1 MYFRNVINIGAGLF
15 IILAAMRAGAGIP
28 VEEAARLGDDLT
40 PVGAEKAGNA
50 DGSIPAWN
58 GGLTSPAD
66 AGHADFQS
74 GGHHPDP
81 YADDRIITTIH
92 KSNMSLFQ
100 DKLTAGHRAM
110 LEMYDSFRMNIY
122 PTRRSAALPDRIYD
136 ASRQSAIE
144 ASLSSDGNGV
154 EGTAVGIPFPIPKN
168 GLEAIWN
175 HMLRY
180 RGESSMRYVG
190 QAPVTRSGSYTL
202 VRLRDTSISFY
213 HAQEALKNSNLL
225 LKFIQNTLA
234 PPRLAGTVLLVH
246 ETMNQ
251 NIEPRKAWIYNPG
264 QRRVRRAPNI
274 AFDNPGTGSDGLRT
288 SDQLDMFNG
297 SPERYHW
304 ELVDKREIYVPYN
317 SYRLHSNALE
327 YDDVLDPLHLN
338 PDNLR
343 YELHRVWVVDA
354 TLKENTSHLYKRR
367 TFYIDEDSWQIL
379 HADQYDNRDQLWRVS
394 EAHVINYYDV
404 PVLWSTVEVHH
415 DLQSGRYLALGLNNE
430 EPKTVDFQ
438 FDVQAEDFTLSAL
451 RRSGRR

>member
-100 DKLTAGHRAM
+100 DKLTAGHRTM

>member
-92 KSNMSLFQ
+92 QSNMSLFQ
-100 DKLTAGHRAM
+100 DKLTAGHRTM
-110 LEMYDSFRMNIY
+110 LEMYDTFRMNIY

-154 EGTAVGIPFPIPKN
+154 EGTAVGIPFPIPKS

-202 VRLRDTSISFY
+202 VKLRDTSISFY

-274 AFDNPGTGSDGLRT
+274 AFDNSGTGSDGLRT

-297 SPERYHW
+297 SPERYRW

-317 SYRLHSNALE
+317 SYRLHSNALK

>member
-15 IILAAMRAGAGIP
+15 IILAAMRADAGIP

-40 PVGAEKAGNA
+40 PVGAEKASNA

-100 DKLTAGHRAM
+100 DKLTAGHRTM

-154 EGTAVGIPFPIPKN
+154 EGTAIGIPFPIPKN